1 LLAFIPLYLSLW
13 VFGALQTTL
22 PVFDR
27 DVCPKNLQ
35 GYAGDESITI
45 CVNELKIPREEVI
58 NHEAIHLVHKNF
70 GVDTLLP
77 PSVIHYLAQ
86 NTMTEA
92 QVLSILVNYSHTDYL
107 DGEFEARLLQK
118 LPSPAII
125 TLYRLSEDYA
135 TLTSRNKLPIH
146 LQPGR

>member
-1 LLAFIPLYLSLW
+1 MLVFAPLYLSLW
-13 VFGALQTTL
+13 VFGSLQTSL

-27 DVCPKNLQ
+27 DICPRNLQ
-35 GYAGDESITI
+35 GYAGDETITV

-77 PSVIHYLAQ
+77 VGLVHYLAQ
-86 NTMTEA
+86 EAMTEGE
-92 QVLSILVNYSHTDYL
+92 VLSVLANYSDTDYM

-118 LPSPAII
+118 LPSPIII

-135 TLTSRNKLPIH
+135 ALTSRNKLPLH